1 MKRTD
6 LPEQRKG
13 DMRVFQLLVGRL
25 RVGLLLAALLAA
37 CGTKA
42 TPTPPDTT
50 GSGGA
55 TPLAGTEWVLT
66 SLNGDSPIEG
76 TEINIYFEESF
87 LGGSMTCNG
96 YGGGP
101 DSGKYIATDDGALT
115 LGQYFA
121 VTVQLCSEPQGIMEQ
136 EAAYIE
142 ALLSAETYRVVDD
155 RLQLGNGAG
164 QITLVFVRKAEQ

>member
-1 MKRTD
+1 MQRTD

-13 DMRVFQLLVGRL
+13 DMRVFQLLVC
-25 RVGLLLAALLAA
+25 LLLAALLAA

-55 TPLAGTEWVLT
+55 TPLAGTEWVLI
-66 SLNGDSPIEG
+66 SLDGKSPIEG
-76 TEINIYFEESF
+76 TSITLNFSEGF
-87 LGGSMTCNG
+87 LTGFMGCNG

-101 DSGKYIATDDGALT
+101 DSGQYMATDEGGLT
-115 LGQYFA
+115 IIPLLP
-121 VTVQLCSEPQGIMEQ
+121 VTVQLCSTPKGIMEQ

-142 ALLSAETYRVVDD
+142 ALQSAAAYRVVDN
-155 RLQLGNGAG
+155 RLEIDNAAG
-164 QITLVFVRKAEQ
+164 LRK